1 MAYNTTDFKGHFVVL
16 QKIIMN
22 ILFCYKYRDGAN
34 YKQYNEIVFSNPLKK
49 EIKEIELIIRK
60 KLIDGLWFVAD
71 DWGIPN
77 QFFKEY
83 MWDNE
88 IDHNWHE
95 FDEIK
100 ETEKKVTEKNTIEDF
115 IVIVHKTKLPW

>member
-1 MAYNTTDFKGHFVVL
+1 
-16 QKIIMN
+16 MN

-34 YKQYNEIVFSNPLKK
+34 YKQYNEIAFSNPLKR
-49 EIKEIELIIRK
+49 EVKEIELIIRE
-60 KLIDGLWFVAD
+60 KLIDGVWFVAD
-71 DWGIPN
+71 DWNIPN

-83 MWDNE
+83 MWDNK

-100 ETEKKVTEKNTIEDF
+100 ETEKEVTETNTIEDF
-115 IVIVHKTKLPW
+115 MASVQKTTLPW

>member
-1 MAYNTTDFKGHFVVL
+1 
-16 QKIIMN
+16 MN

-34 YKQYNEIVFSNPLKK
+34 YKQYNEIVFSNPLKR
-49 EIKEIELIIRK
+49 EVKEIELIISE

-71 DWGIPN
+71 DWNIPN
-77 QFFKEY
+77 QFFKDY

-88 IDHNWHE
+88 IDHLWHE

-100 ETEKKVTEKNTIEDF
+100 ETEEVVTEKNTIEDF
-115 IVIVHKTKLPW
+115 IRLVKKTTLPW

>member
-1 MAYNTTDFKGHFVVL
+1 
-16 QKIIMN
+16 MN

-34 YKQYNEIVFSNPLKK
+34 YKQYNEIIFSNPLKR
-49 EIKEIELIIRK
+49 EIKEIELIITE

-71 DWGIPN
+71 SWNIPN

-83 MWDNE
+83 MWNDE
-88 IDHNWHE
+88 VDHNWHE

-100 ETEKKVTEKNTIEDF
+100 ETEENVTEKNTIEDF
-115 IVIVHKTKLPW
+115 ILVVNKTILPW

>member
-1 MAYNTTDFKGHFVVL
+1 
-16 QKIIMN
+16 MN

-34 YKQYNEIVFSNPLKK
+34 YKQYNEIVFYNPLKR
-49 EIKEIELIIRK
+49 EVKEIELIIRE

-71 DWGIPN
+71 YWVIPN

-88 IDHNWHE
+88 IDHTWHE
-95 FDEIK
+95 FDGIE
-100 ETEKKVTEKNTIEDF
+100 ETEDETTEKNTIEDF
-115 IVIVHKTKLPW
+115 ITAIKKTTLPW

>member
-1 MAYNTTDFKGHFVVL
+1 
-16 QKIIMN
+16 MN

-34 YKQYNEIVFSNPLKK
+34 YKQYNEIVFSNPLKR
-49 EIKEIELIIRK
+49 EIKEIELFIK
-60 KLIDGLWFVAD
+60 EKLIDGSWFVAD
-71 DWGIPN
+71 DWNIPN

-83 MWDNE
+83 MWDNK

-100 ETEKKVTEKNTIEDF
+100 ETDEEVTEKNTIEDF
-115 IVIVHKTKLPW
+115 ITSVQKTTLPW